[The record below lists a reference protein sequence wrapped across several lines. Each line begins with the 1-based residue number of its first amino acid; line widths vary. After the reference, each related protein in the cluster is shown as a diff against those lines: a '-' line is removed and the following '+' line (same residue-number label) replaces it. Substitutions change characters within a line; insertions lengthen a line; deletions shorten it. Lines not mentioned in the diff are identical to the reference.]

1 MASSSMKSTPAVK
14 LETST
19 TANNPNPLSTA
30 AVKSL
35 PTAKPVLKS
44 KLPMGVPP
52 IPVIIDQKLEN
63 GEEKLED
70 NVARTKHEPK
80 KKKEI
85 DSKENEDENGNLAPQ
100 GRRNEE
106 HHPDRRGWLN
116 VGPGIQEIGDEGN
129 HLRLSGYLHAYK
141 KISLLKSFYES

>member
-1 MASSSMKSTPAVK
+1 MKSTPAVK

-19 TANNPNPLSTA
+19 TANNLNPLSTP
-30 AVKSL
+30 VMKLL
-35 PTAKPVLKS
+35 PTAKSVLRS
-44 KLPMGVPP
+44 KLPLGVPP

-63 GEEKLED
+63 REEKQED
-70 NVARTKHEPK
+70 IAARAKTEPK
-80 KKKEI
+80 KKKEAE
-85 DSKENEDENGNLAPQ
+85 SKETEDENGNPVVQ

-129 HLRLSGYLHAYK
+129 HIRLSGCVHSYK
-141 KISLLKSFYES
+141 VFQKHFIRINAC